1 MSTQPSSRSIFCA
14 LALAVI
20 LAAPIALAGERDSD
34 AHAQGCPLRFDRH
47 TVGLPKTCLF
57 VGRYNGSCG
66 HPAVAVFAGNG
77 DTVVVGLAFDQSSD
91 PTYFAGDVVSATKG
105 SLAVWQQSPRV
116 PAASTVAGSVTLEE
130 TGNLLRVSV
139 DKAPFRVEGCQ
150 FGEFVGHF
158 VEMVD
163 AAPELPT
170 GSLPDLSSATTRP
183 SLTVN

>member
-1 MSTQPSSRSIFCA
+1 MSIQPSRGFSSFCA
-14 LALAVI
+14 LALAA
-20 LAAPIALAGERDSD
+20 LLSSPIALAGERNDEVT
-34 AHAQGCPLRFDRH
+34 QGCPLRFDRH

-66 HPAVAVFAGNG
+66 QPAVAVFAGNG
-77 DTVVVGLAFDQSSD
+77 DTVVVGMAFDQTSD

-105 SLAVWQQSPRV
+105 SLAVWQPSPNI
-116 PAASTVAGSVTLEE
+116 PAASSVAGSVTLEE

-158 VEMVD
+158 VEMVE

-170 GSLPDLSSATTRP
+170 GSLPDLSSAAPRP